1 MNKRWKLKSNIK
13 EALHFIASVFM
24 YSIFSLLILIGVVIA
39 LYVIDLKKNA
49 AQGETRAP
57 LYSAYVIVSQSMEPT
72 IKVKDTV
79 ITKRL
84 DPSKYKVKNVI
95 TFVSTDS
102 RFYGITITHRIKEIV
117 KLSNNKLAFRTK
129 GDNNNAADDT
139 LVDEDHVIGKVI
151 FKIPML
157 GYIQE
162 FLTRS
167 YGWIIAV
174 VIPCLAIIIYDVIKL
189 FKSLTRK
196 QGYRKT
202 RSTYINDQYIR
213 RN

>member
-13 EALHFIASVFM
+13 EALHFIISVFM
-24 YSIFSLLILIGVVIA
+24 YSIFSLLILIGVIIA
-39 LYVIDLKKNA
+39 LYAIDLKKNA
-49 AQGETRAP
+49 AKGVTKPP
-57 LYSAYVIVSQSMEPT
+57 LYSAYVIVSQSMEPS

-84 DPSKYKVKNVI
+84 EPSEYKVGNVI

-102 RFYGITITHRIKEIV
+102 RFYGITITHRIKEII
-117 KLSNNKLAFRTK
+117 KLSDNKLAFRTK
-129 GDNNNAADDT
+129 GDNNNAVDDT

-167 YGWIIAV
+167 YGWIIAI
-174 VIPCLAIIIYDVIKL
+174 VIPCLAIIIYDIIKL
-189 FKSLTRK
+189 FKALGNRYNSK
-196 QGYRKT
+196 KNIDNNKNY
-202 RSTYINDQYIR
+202 
-213 RN
+213 